1 MKKTVTDRDKR
12 NVLRVRPDLG
22 PRGCNTMSSTAMAL
36 AELETYGADA
46 HLPTCGRHIGAMFRL
61 DQLDGERQD

>member
-1 MKKTVTDRDKR
+1 MKKSVTDRNKG

-22 PRGCNTMSSTAMAL
+22 PRGYNFMSSTAMAL
-36 AELETYGADA
+36 VELETYGADA

-61 DQLDGERQD
+61 DQLDRERQD